1 MRTTELVYNRTGQVV
16 QFYPPESTRDL
27 LGVASAPAVSVWQG
41 VDSNDNAADFTAAVS
56 VDSLSLTVDAASGVS
71 SSVRNKMNVGATSGA
86 ALATLYLATNAAGQS
101 ELIEAKGITSADSLT
116 LVDDLQFDYT
126 TGDTVKGIR
135 LSFTVDATWVQDE
148 SKISLPGVPSY
159 RVLWTYTIG
168 GIISTAQ
175 TYLRLVRKQ
184 FKTNTAIVD
193 IQKRWPDAKTLDDR
207 ARRGQGWRAILE
219 AAIDDVRADIL
230 SEGYQPAQFNDSE
243 VVDQLVLLRGC
254 YLAAGAYG
262 APGARDQETYIREQR
277 DEYARLFTNCI
288 TQLKIG
294 LDTGGE
300 GATTPQPVQRYF
312 FNR

>member
-16 QFYPPESTRDL
+16 QFYPPEVTRDL
-27 LGVASAPAVSVWQG
+27 LGVPSSPTVSVWQG
-41 VDSNDNAADFTAAVS
+41 MDSNDNDADFTASVT
-56 VDSLSLTVDAASGVS
+56 VDSVSLSVDAASGVS
-71 SSVRNKMNVGATSGA
+71 QATRNRMSVGSTSGVSIG
-86 ALATLYLATNAAGQS
+86 TLYLATNATGQS
-101 ELIEAKGITSADSLT
+101 ELIEAKGIATDDLLT
-116 LVDDLQFDYT
+116 LVDDLQFDYAAS
-126 TGDTVKGIR
+126 DTVKGIR
-135 LSFTVDATWVQDE
+135 LSFTVNATWVQDE

-168 GIISTAQ
+168 GIVYTAQ

-184 FKTNTAIVD
+184 FKTNTAISD

-300 GATTPQPVQRYF
+300 GATAPDPVQRYF